1 MTEFTGKN
9 KKELFKTMAD
19 KRQALQDFR
28 FGVSGGKA
36 KNVKLGRTI
45 RKDIARIQTEISI
58 QNRAGLPTTAAS
70 KMTAPRRSQLP
81 DREPNDDG
89 FVARRQQNHE

>member
-70 KMTAPRRSQLP
+70 KTPTATKTIASKKSSVRKSKS
-81 DREPNDDG
+81 
-89 FVARRQQNHE
+89 AK